1 MIKEMEINVVIYGI
15 AKEMNHSSIKNNT
28 IRKGHLRAMK
38 GSDYSL
44 ELHESKNA
52 ITLWS
57 TDYETVKVHITSE
70 FVKFYMAENFYM
82 ADGRFTCYTYPPLHI
97 LKKDATFIKEMIDT
111 MEEANMYDTNMKE
124 EMRIWMCNTC
134 DMPPFPISV
143 IFTSDYQ
150 NYKFKDFED

>member
-1 MIKEMEINVVIYGI
+1 MIKEIEINVVLYGI

-28 IRKGHLRAMK
+28 IRKGHLRAIW
-38 GSDYSL
+38 
-44 ELHESKNA
+44 EHESKNA

-70 FVKFYMAENFYM
+70 FVKFYR
-82 ADGRFTCYTYPPLHI
+82 ADDMLTCYTYPPLHI